1 MSIHNFSIDD
11 TSMHLGT
18 CVTEISDLGV
28 LIDNK
33 LSFTSHIN
41 RVVAQASVRANLI
54 KKCFVSKDVSTL
66 IHAYKV
72 YVRPL
77 LEYATCVWFPSH
89 SNAIHQIERL
99 QRKFTK
105 GLPSFGQLSYLDRL
119 SKSKLES
126 LEVRRLHNDLIMTY
140 KVLAGLVDV
149 DADGFFSYA
158 NSGHNTRGHCLKLL
172 GHQCRV
178 NTRKFFFTERVVE
191 PWNSLPA
198 TALDFSSLSKFK
210 TFLKRLILVNF

>member
-1 MSIHNFSIDD
+1 M
-11 TSMHLGT
+11 
-18 CVTEISDLGV
+18 
-28 LIDNK
+28 
-33 LSFTSHIN
+33 
-41 RVVAQASVRANLI
+41 
-54 KKCFVSKDVSTL
+54 
-66 IHAYKV
+66 
-72 YVRPL
+72 RPL
-77 LEYATCVWFPSH
+77 LEYATCVWSPSH
-89 SNAIHQIERL
+89 SNAIQQIERV

-105 GLPSFGQLSYLDRL
+105 GLPGFGQLSYLDRL

-149 DADGFFSYA
+149 DADASGFFSYV
-158 NSGHNTRGHCLKLL
+158 NSGHDTRGHCLKLL

-210 TFLKRLILVNF
+210 TFLKKVDFSKFLIYS